1 MYDCNKKPGACPP
14 VDPCAPCNPCGPDFP
29 NFCPP
34 PAPHPAP
41 YQPPCPSVVEGNSL
55 YEAVNNLTNRV
66 NTCMA
71 TYNDV
76 MANCYKTLHNLECA
90 AQENGAYYDCHEVW
104 TETGYQPDESAT
116 YTIIHKN
123 VVDRK
128 GEPIRMQLHLAYGN
142 TTNSQITQNLFSASE
157 ITLADKIVPAIPLTG
172 TGWYGNAII
181 NGCPIPSTE
190 ASTYYTVGFTK
201 KGVMR
206 YYPNSVSVDQMLKD
220 TIENAMGCSGVL
232 IINSQIAND
241 AFFEHIPNATEQK
254 ARIVMGQNYDTR
266 EVMILVCGQENNVDK
281 KGLTSKACAEILL
294 QYGCDI
300 AVELAEGD
308 SAGAC
313 DKGQLMFVPDNNNV
327 PETYAFW
334 YISRK
339 CYYCNDYQRELAKL
353 MQNYGTCLWQ
363 TYLNK
368 KKIEQLRED
377 LNTEISNRE
386 DADQVLQNQILEE
399 VENRVKAD
407 EVLQNQILE
416 EVQNRVNADNV
427 LQEQILAEVENRVKA
442 DEVLQNQILAEVDDR
457 KNADDVLQNQILEE
471 VNARKNAD
479 EVLQN
484 QILEET
490 KNRIAADD
498 SLQNQLITETNARVA
513 YDENLQAQITK
524 EVTDRT
530 NADAVLHQEIL
541 TEQGE
546 RISADEILQKNINEE
561 AATRAEEDT
570 KLQGN
575 IDAETTARQQADATL
590 QSNIDALAQRVTVL
604 ETDID
609 QLQTLYNSLQEQ
621 TAAMD
626 TAITSIQK
634 TIASIETSLN
644 NVKTSIDNITNGTT
658 VLPYLPIKG
667 GTMQGSINMNNKSIT
682 NVPSPSADG
691 DAVNKK
697 YVDDAIAGGITP
709 PTGDYLP
716 LSGGTMTGNINMN
729 GNRVTSVGDPSAGTD
744 AVNKDYVDE
753 EIAKAGDGKFLPLKG
768 GALTGAVTT
777 TETSFENNE
786 LVTKSYVDS
795 QISTAGNGKFLP
807 LAGGTMTGAINMGNQ
822 KVTAVAAPTAGT
834 DAANKT
840 YVDNAISTA
849 AGNYIAKNNGSATG
863 TTTFENISVA
873 GDTVLDQV
881 EVQTSITVP
890 TPTDNT
896 DAANKQYVDN
906 AVASA
911 SYTLPAATAT
921 TLGGVKVGSG
931 LSVTADGTL
940 SSSGISNI
948 PIASASSLGGIKVGE
963 SLSITN
969 DGTLSVVASNNPSN
983 NNMPVNKEYVDSK
996 LGNFVEKTGDTMTGD
1011 LIMDNQHI
1019 YFLNEEQNGSLKIN
1033 PSSIVITDYVD
1044 LYRSSVSQTS
1054 GLQFMMEPGQIQN
1067 VHNPDWEISSVLNQR
1082 EIVNYACREFT
1093 FSSTFTGGGYY
1104 CTAKHLGFQS
1114 PLGQPS
1120 RYSNVRFDLD
1130 IMCLTPITTTPTF
1143 DITLP
1148 SNLFSMRQTSG
1159 TTTEQWKFTYADG
1172 VYLNITVTTE
1182 AGGGRIRCQFGGN
1195 PSVGTHLSAMFIPWY
1210 IDWSVD
1216 PATDIH

>member
-1 MYDCNKKPGACPP
+1 MYDCNKKPCTPPP
-14 VDPCAPCNPCGPDFP
+14 VDPCEHHHPCGPDFP

-41 YQPPCPSVVEGNSL
+41 YQPPCPSVVEGSSL

-116 YTIIHKN
+116 YTIIHKA
-123 VVDRK
+123 VVDRR

-157 ITLADKIVPAIPLTG
+157 VTLADKIVPAIPLTG

-300 AVELAEGD
+300 AVELSEGD

-339 CYYCNDYQRELAKL
+339 CFYCNDYQRELAKL

-377 LNTEISNRE
+377 LNTEITNRE
-386 DADQVLQNQILEE
+386 DADQVLQNQITTS
-399 VENRVKAD
+399 VTN
-407 EVLQNQILE
+407 
-416 EVQNRVNADNV
+416 
-427 LQEQILAEVENRVKA
+427 LQEQINAEAQTRA
-442 DEVLQNQILAEVDDR
+442 DADSNLQTQ
-457 KNADDVLQNQILEE
+457 
-471 VNARKNAD
+471 
-479 EVLQN
+479 
-484 QILEET
+484 
-490 KNRIAADD
+490 
-498 SLQNQLITETNARVA
+498 ITEGIT
-513 YDENLQAQITK
+513 NLQAQINAEAETRANADNNLQEQLKAENDARANADANLQNQITTNVNNLQQQINNEAEARNNAVENLQEQINNEAAIREEYDTNLQNQITK
-524 EVTDRT
+524 EIQDRT
-530 NADAVLHQEIL
+530 DADAVLHQEVL
-541 TEQGE
+541 TEQGQ
-546 RISADEILQKNINEE
+546 RIAADEVLQRNINEE

-575 IDAETTARQQADATL
+575 IDAETTARQEADATL

-604 ETDID
+604 ETDVD

-626 TAITSIQK
+626 TAITSIQQ

-658 VLPYLPIKG
+658 LLPYLPIKG

-729 GNRVTSVGDPSAGTD
+729 NNRVTSVGAPSAGTD
-744 AVNKDYVDE
+744 AVNKDYVDD
-753 EIAKAGDGKFLPLKG
+753 EIATAGDGKFLPLAG

-777 TETSFENNE
+777 TKTEFENNE
-786 LVTKSYVDS
+786 LVTKSYVDG
-795 QISTAGNGKFLP
+795 QVATAGNGKFLP

-834 DAANKT
+834 DATNKT

-849 AGNYIAKNNGSATG
+849 GNGKFLPLAGGTMTG
-863 TTTFENISVA
+863 AINMGNQKVTAVA
-873 GDTVLDQV
+873 
-881 EVQTSITVP
+881 
-890 TPTDNT
+890 TPTDGS
-896 DAANKQYVDN
+896 DAANKQYVDQ
-906 AVASA
+906 AVAGS
-911 SYTLPAATAT
+911 SYTLPAATTT
-921 TLGGVKVGSG
+921 TLGGVKVGAG
-931 LSVTADGTL
+931 LSVTKDGTL
-940 SSSGISNI
+940 SATGGSGNI
-948 PIASASSLGGIKVGE
+948 PIASDTVLGGIKVGE
-963 SLSITN
+963 SLSIES
-969 DGTLSVVASNNPSN
+969 DGTLSVVASDNPTTPR
-983 NNMPVNKEYVDSK
+983 MPVNKEYVDNQ
-996 LGNFVEKTGDTMTGD
+996 LDNFVAKTGDTMTGHLSMSNRSNVKILD
-1011 LIMDNQHI
+1011 DDNEPVASLGYLFGVTKPRGI
-1019 YFLNEEQNGSLKIN
+1019 ISFLKNPGTINNLFNENYLA
-1033 PSSIVITDYVD
+1033 TYA
-1044 LYRSSVSQTS
+1044 
-1054 GLQFMMEPGQIQN
+1054 
-1067 VHNPDWEISSVLNQR
+1067 LNQR
-1082 EIVNYACREFT
+1082 EAVNYVGRT
-1093 FSSTFTGGGYY
+1093 FKFGGTFTGGSYN
-1104 CTAKHLGFQS
+1104 CVATHLGFDN
-1114 PLGQPS
+1114 PNGEAS
-1120 RYSNVRFDLD
+1120 RYANVKLD
-1130 IMCLTPITTTPTF
+1130 IDIYCLTPITTTPSFAFNLPTSIF
-1143 DITLP
+1143 TVRTGTITD
-1148 SNLFSMRQTSG
+1148 
-1159 TTTEQWKFTYADG
+1159 EIWKFTYEDN
-1172 VYLNITVTTE
+1172 VYLNITAQE
-1182 AGGGRIRCQFGGN
+1182 GGTINCTFGGS
-1195 PSVGTHLSAMFIPWY
+1195 PAVGRHISATIIPY
-1210 IDWSVD
+1210 QLAWSID
-1216 PATDIH
+1216 PAINLH

>member
-1 MYDCNKKPGACPP
+1 MYDCNKKPCTPPP
-14 VDPCAPCNPCGPDFP
+14 VDPCEHHHPCGPDFP

-41 YQPPCPSVVEGNSL
+41 YQPPCPSVAEGSSL

-116 YTIIHKN
+116 YTIIHKA
-123 VVDRK
+123 VVDRR

-157 ITLADKIVPAIPLTG
+157 VTLADKIVPAIPLTG

-206 YYPNSVSVDQMLKD
+206 YYPNSVAVDQMLKD

-300 AVELAEGD
+300 AVELSEGD

-339 CYYCNDYQRELAKL
+339 CFYCNDYQRELAKL

-377 LNTEISNRE
+377 LNTEITNRE

-399 VENRVKAD
+399 VD
-407 EVLQNQILE
+407 
-416 EVQNRVNADNV
+416 
-427 LQEQILAEVENRVKA
+427 NRVKA
-442 DEVLQNQILAEVDDR
+442 DEVLQNQILAEVDNRVKADEVLQNQILAEVDNRVNADNVLQNQILTEVDAR

-471 VNARKNAD
+471 VKNRENADNTLQEQILTETNARIDAD
-479 EVLQN
+479 ESLQN
-484 QILEET
+484 QI
-490 KNRIAADD
+490 
-498 SLQNQLITETNARVA
+498 ITETNARVA

-530 NADAVLHQEIL
+530 NADATLHQEIL

-546 RISADEILQKNINEE
+546 RIAADEVLQKNINAE

-575 IDAETTARQQADATL
+575 IDAETTARQEADAGL

-604 ETDID
+604 ETDVD

-626 TAITSIQK
+626 TAITSIQQ

-658 VLPYLPIKG
+658 LLPYLPIKG

-729 GNRVTSVGDPSAGTD
+729 NNRVTSVGAPSAGTD
-744 AVNKDYVDE
+744 AVNKDYVDD
-753 EIAKAGDGKFLPLKG
+753 EIATAGDGKFLPLAG

-777 TETSFENNE
+777 TETEFENNE
-786 LVTKSYVDS
+786 LVTKSYVDG
-795 QISTAGNGKFLP
+795 QVATAGNGKFLPLAGGTMTGAINMGNQKVTAVATPTAGTDATNKTYVDNAISTAGNGKFLP

-822 KVTAVAAPTAGT
+822 KVTAVA
-834 DAANKT
+834 
-840 YVDNAISTA
+840 
-849 AGNYIAKNNGSATG
+849 
-863 TTTFENISVA
+863 
-873 GDTVLDQV
+873 
-881 EVQTSITVP
+881 
-890 TPTDNT
+890 TPTDDS
-896 DAANKQYVDN
+896 DAANKQYVDQ
-906 AVASA
+906 AVAGS
-911 SYTLPAATAT
+911 SYTLPAATTT
-921 TLGGVKVGSG
+921 TLGGVKVGAG
-931 LSVTADGTL
+931 LSVTEDGTL
-940 SSSGISNI
+940 SATGGSGNI
-948 PIASASSLGGIKVGE
+948 PIASDTVLGGIKVGE
-963 SLSITN
+963 SLSIED
-969 DGTLSVVASNNPSN
+969 DGTLSVVASDNPTTPR
-983 NNMPVNKEYVDSK
+983 MPVNKEYVDNQ
-996 LGNFVEKTGDTMTGD
+996 LDNFVAKTGDTMTGHLSMSNRSNVKILD
-1011 LIMDNQHI
+1011 DDDEPVASLGYLFGVTNPRGII
-1019 YFLNEEQNGSLKIN
+1019 SFLKNPGTINNLFNENYL
-1033 PSSIVITDYVD
+1033 PTYA
-1044 LYRSSVSQTS
+1044 
-1054 GLQFMMEPGQIQN
+1054 
-1067 VHNPDWEISSVLNQR
+1067 LNQR
-1082 EIVNYACREFT
+1082 EAVNYVGRT
-1093 FSSTFTGGGYY
+1093 FKFGGTFTGGAYT
-1104 CTAKHLGFQS
+1104 CVATHLGFDDPNGTAS
-1114 PLGQPS
+1114 K
-1120 RYSNVRFDLD
+1120 YANVKLD
-1130 IMCLTPITTTPTF
+1130 IDIYCLTPITTTPSF
-1143 DITLP
+1143 AFNLP
-1148 SNLFSMRQTSG
+1148 TSIFTVRTG
-1159 TTTEQWKFTYADG
+1159 TTPDEIWKFTYADN
-1172 VYLNITVTTE
+1172 VYLNITAQE
-1182 AGGGRIRCQFGGN
+1182 GGTIICKFGGS
-1195 PSVGTHLSAMFIPWY
+1195 PAVGRHISATIIPY
-1210 IDWSVD
+1210 QLAWSID
-1216 PATDIH
+1216 PAINLH

>member
-1 MYDCNKKPGACPP
+1 MYDCNKKPCTPPP
-14 VDPCAPCNPCGPDFP
+14 VDPCEHHHPCGPDFP

-41 YQPPCPSVVEGNSL
+41 YQPPCPSVAEGSSL

-71 TYNDV
+71 TYNNV

-116 YTIIHKN
+116 YTIIHKA
-123 VVDRK
+123 VVDRR

-157 ITLADKIVPAIPLTG
+157 VTLADKIVPAIPLTG

-300 AVELAEGD
+300 AVELSEGD

-339 CYYCNDYQRELAKL
+339 CFYCNDYQRELAKL

-377 LNTEISNRE
+377 LNTEITNRE

-399 VENRVKAD
+399 VD
-407 EVLQNQILE
+407 
-416 EVQNRVNADNV
+416 
-427 LQEQILAEVENRVKA
+427 NRVKA
-442 DEVLQNQILAEVDDR
+442 DEVLQNQILAEVDNRVKADEELQKQILAEVDNRVKADDVLQNQILTEVDAR

-471 VNARKNAD
+471 VKNRENAD
-479 EVLQN
+479 NTLQEQILAETKARTDADESLQN
-484 QILEET
+484 QI
-490 KNRIAADD
+490 
-498 SLQNQLITETNARVA
+498 ITETNARVA

-530 NADAVLHQEIL
+530 NADATLHQEIL

-546 RISADEILQKNINEE
+546 RIAADEVLQKNINEE

-575 IDAETTARQQADATL
+575 I
-590 QSNIDALAQRVTVL
+590 NALSQRVTVL
-604 ETDID
+604 ETDVD

-626 TAITSIQK
+626 TAITSIQQ

-658 VLPYLPIKG
+658 LLPYLPIKG
-667 GTMQGSINMNNKSIT
+667 GTMQGAINMNNKSIT

-697 YVDDAIAGGITP
+697 YVDDAISGGITP

-716 LSGGTMTGNINMN
+716 LSGGTMTGNINMDN
-729 GNRVTSVGDPSAGTD
+729 NRVTSVGAPSAGTD
-744 AVNKDYVDE
+744 AVNKDYVDD
-753 EIAKAGDGKFLPLKG
+753 EIATAGD
-768 GALTGAVTT
+768 
-777 TETSFENNE
+777 
-786 LVTKSYVDS
+786 
-795 QISTAGNGKFLP
+795 GKFLP

-822 KVTAVAAPTAGT
+822 KVTAVATPTAGT
-834 DAANKT
+834 DATNKT

-849 AGNYIAKNNGSATG
+849 GNNYIAKNDGEATG
-863 TTTFENISVA
+863 TTTLENIIVGGDSVL
-873 GDTVLDQV
+873 GHV
-881 EVQTSITVP
+881 EVTTSITVP
-890 TPTDNT
+890 TPSDNT
-896 DAANKQYVDN
+896 DAANKQYVDQ
-906 AVASA
+906 AVAGA
-911 SYTLPAATAT
+911 SYTLPAATTT
-921 TLGGVKVGSG
+921 TLGGVKVGEG
-931 LSVTADGTL
+931 LSVTSDGTL
-940 SSSGISNI
+940 SATGGSKEI
-948 PIASASSLGGIKVGE
+948 PIASDSVLGGIKVGE
-963 SLSITN
+963 SLSIES
-969 DGTLSVVASNNPSN
+969 DGTLSVVASADPATPQ
-983 NNMPVNKEYVDSK
+983 MPVNKEYVDNKVDGYVLKS
-996 LGNFVEKTGDTMTGD
+996 GDTMSGKLYITDSSTG
-1011 LIMDNQHI
+1011 NQAE
-1019 YFLNEEQNGSLKIN
+1019 LGSLYFDIADATN
-1033 PSSIVITDYVD
+1033 
-1044 LYRSSVSQTS
+1044 
-1054 GLQFMMEPGQIQN
+1054 N
-1067 VHNPDWEISSVLNQR
+1067 VHVRLNKTSLTFNANSQKQAQYSDNSIEFNSESYGTISNVQNTNYSPNFVMNKR
-1082 EIVNYACREFT
+1082 ETVNYVGRT
-1093 FSSTFTGGGYY
+1093 FRFDGTFTGGAYT
-1104 CTAKHLGFQS
+1104 CVATHLGF
-1114 PLGQPS
+1114 
-1120 RYSNVRFDLD
+1120 SNNTGGASKYAKVKLD
-1130 IMCLTPITTTPTF
+1130 IDIYCLTPITTTPSF
-1143 DITLP
+1143 SFNLP
-1148 SNLFSMRQTSG
+1148 TSIFEVS
-1159 TTTEQWKFTYADG
+1159 TATSTDEIWNFTYANN
-1172 VYLNITVTTE
+1172 VYLNITAQE
-1182 AGGGRIRCQFGGN
+1182 GGTITCTFGGS
-1195 PSVGTHLSAMFIPWY
+1195 PAVGRHISATIIPYNLVWN
-1210 IDWSVD
+1210 IE
-1216 PATDIH
+1216 PAINLH